1 MDGPPDV
8 RRRRLQASRPVSARE
23 QLDWEARWAK
33 PAAISAFA
41 AAALLV
47 AGTIV
52 RQAVALADNPD
63 GDREFLLAI
72 NDNSGSFLVS
82 SALQALAFLAL
93 IGVFLY
99 LSRAVLAR
107 RPGLPGL
114 LIWLGILGPLL
125 LAIAGVL
132 SDLARL
138 DIADQ
143 FVASGA
149 QTEARA
155 EDLID
160 DRSVA
165 AAAIGSAGTLAM
177 ALAFVFFSI
186 NAMRVGLLSRFMGV
200 VGAIIGALYVL
211 PVLAGPLVVQLFWL
225 IALGVLF
232 LGAWPGGRGPAW
244 ATGEAV
250 EWPSAR
256 RSLEAGPEG
265 HDASESNQPVAAEP
279 DARPSRPTR
288 KRKKRR

>member
-1 MDGPPDV
+1 M
-8 RRRRLQASRPVSARE
+8 STRE

-33 PAAISAFA
+33 PAALSAFA
-41 AAALLV
+41 AALLLV

-52 RQAVALADNPD
+52 RQAVALADKPD
-63 GDREFLLAI
+63 DDREFLLAI
-72 NDNSGSFLVS
+72 NDTSGAFLAS

-93 IGVFLY
+93 IGVFVY
-99 LSRAVLAR
+99 LARAVLAR
-107 RPGLPGL
+107 RPGLQGM
-114 LIWLGILGPLL
+114 LIWLGVVGPLL
-125 LAIAGVL
+125 LAVAGVL

-143 FVASGA
+143 FVASGP

-200 VGAIIGALYVL
+200 VGALIGALYVL
-211 PVLAGPLVVQLFWL
+211 PILAGPLVVQLFWL

-256 RSLEAGPEG
+256 RPLLAGPDGDGAGE
-265 HDASESNQPVAAEP
+265 AEQPAVAEP
-279 DARPSRPTR
+279 DAGPSRPSR

>member
-1 MDGPPDV
+1 M
-8 RRRRLQASRPVSARE
+8 STRE

-52 RQAVALADNPD
+52 RQAVALSDDPEN
-63 GDREFLLAI
+63 DREFLLAI
-72 NDNSGSFLVS
+72 EDHSGAFLAS

-99 LSRAVLAR
+99 LGRAVLAR
-107 RPGLPGL
+107 RQGLPGM

-165 AAAIGSAGTLAM
+165 AAAVGSAGTLAM

-211 PVLAGPLVVQLFWL
+211 PILAGPLVVQLFWL

-256 RSLEAGPEG
+256 RSLATRPQGDDAGEL
-265 HDASESNQPVAAEP
+265 DRPVAAEP
-279 DARPSRPTR
+279 DAGPSRPSR

>member
-1 MDGPPDV
+1 
-8 RRRRLQASRPVSARE
+8 VSTRE

-33 PAAISAFA
+33 PAALSAFA
-41 AAALLV
+41 AAVLLV
-47 AGTIV
+47 AATIV
-52 RQAVALADNPD
+52 RQAVALADDPD
-63 GDREFLLAI
+63 GDREVLLAI
-72 NDNSGSFLVS
+72 DDNSGAFLAS

-99 LSRAVLAR
+99 LGRAVLAR
-107 RPGLPGL
+107 RPGLPGM

-138 DIADQ
+138 DIADD
-143 FVASGA
+143 FLASGP
-149 QTEARA
+149 QTENRA
-155 EDLID
+155 EDLLD

-165 AAAIGSAGTLAM
+165 AAAVGSAGTLAM

-186 NAMRVGLLSRFMGV
+186 NGMRVGLLSRFMGV

-211 PVLAGPLVVQLFWL
+211 PILAGPLVVQLFWVV
-225 IALGVLF
+225 ALGVLF

-256 RSLEAGPEG
+256 PSLAPGREG
-265 HDASESNQPVAAEP
+265 GDLGESNESAAVEP
-279 DARPSRPTR
+279 DTGPSRPSR

>member
-1 MDGPPDV
+1 MSTG
-8 RRRRLQASRPVSARE
+8 E
-23 QLDWEARWAK
+23 QLHWEARWAK
-33 PAAISAFA
+33 PAALSAFA
-41 AAALLV
+41 AALLLV

-52 RQAVALADNPD
+52 RQAVALSDDPD
-63 GDREFLLAI
+63 DDREFLVAI
-72 NDNSGSFLVS
+72 NDNSGAFLAS
-82 SALQALAFLAL
+82 SVLQALAFLAL
-93 IGVFLY
+93 IGVFVY
-99 LSRAVLAR
+99 LGRAVLAR
-107 RPGLPGL
+107 RPGLPGM
-114 LIWLGILGPLL
+114 LIWLGVLGPLL

-138 DIADQ
+138 DIADEL
-143 FVASGA
+143 VTSGA
-149 QTEARA
+149 QTDARA
-155 EDLID
+155 EDLLE

-177 ALAFVFFSI
+177 ALAFVFFSV

-211 PVLAGPLVVQLFWL
+211 PILAGPLVVQLFWL

-256 RSLEAGPEG
+256 RSL
-265 HDASESNQPVAAEP
+265 AAEP
-279 DARPSRPTR
+279 EDEDAVEPDRPVAPEPDAGPSRPSR

>member
-1 MDGPPDV
+1 M
-8 RRRRLQASRPVSARE
+8 STRE

-33 PAAISAFA
+33 PAALSAFA

-52 RQAVALADNPD
+52 RQAVALSDDPD
-63 GDREFLLAI
+63 GDREFLVAI
-72 NDNSGSFLVS
+72 DDNSGAFLAS

-99 LSRAVLAR
+99 LGRAVLAR
-107 RPGLPGL
+107 RPGLPGM
-114 LIWLGILGPLL
+114 LIWLGVVGPLL

-138 DIADQ
+138 DIADE
-143 FVASGA
+143 FLASGA
-149 QTEARA
+149 RTEARA

-165 AAAIGSAGTLAM
+165 AAAVGSAGTLAI
-177 ALAFVFFSI
+177 ALALVFFSI

-211 PVLAGPLVVQLFWL
+211 PILAGPLVVQLFWL

-256 RSLEAGPEG
+256 ASLATRPDDGGDEPNAP
-265 HDASESNQPVAAEP
+265 AAAEP
-279 DARPSRPTR
+279 SQAPARPSR

>member
-1 MDGPPDV
+1 M
-8 RRRRLQASRPVSARE
+8 STRE

-33 PAAISAFA
+33 PAALSAFA
-41 AAALLV
+41 AALLLV

-52 RQAVALADNPD
+52 RQAVALSDKPD
-63 GDREFLLAI
+63 DDREFLLAI
-72 NDNSGSFLVS
+72 NDNSGAFLAS

-107 RPGLPGL
+107 RPGLPGM
-114 LIWLGILGPLL
+114 LIWLGVLGPLL
-125 LAIAGVL
+125 LAVAGVL

-138 DIADQ
+138 DIADD

-155 EDLID
+155 EDLLE

-200 VGAIIGALYVL
+200 VGALIGALYVL

-256 RSLEAGPEG
+256 RTLAAGPEAG
-265 HDASESNQPVAAEP
+265 DADESTQPAAPQP
-279 DARPSRPTR
+279 DDAGPSRPSR